1 LLFVA
6 AHQPTHFPKEEI
18 VMPVAEQVVTNSIAQ
33 SMLAEFEAQAPIT
46 RRFLE
51 RLPEDKLTWKPH
63 EKSMTAGQ
71 LALHIA
77 NSPGGV
83 VQLVQE
89 NPKEARSEFV
99 FPQPASRDEILKAHD
114 ASIAMVRATLPKYD
128 DAAMNETWRLVK
140 ANRELFAMPRMSF
153 LRDVMLSHWYQ
164 HRGQFS
170 VYLRL
175 LNVPVPATWGPS
187 ADEKP
192 LFMQESEKVA

>member
-1 LLFVA
+1 
-6 AHQPTHFPKEEI
+6 
-18 VMPVAEQVVTNSIAQ
+18 MPVAEQAVTNSIAQ
-33 SMLAEFEAQAPIT
+33 SMLAEFEAQAPVT

-63 EKSMTAGQ
+63 ERSMTAGQ

-77 NSPGGV
+77 VSPAVV

-89 NPKEARSEFV
+89 NPKQARSEFV
-99 FPQPASRDEILKAHD
+99 FPQPASRDEILKAFD
-114 ASIAMVRATLPKYD
+114 ACVANVRTQLPKFDD
-128 DAAMNETWRLVK
+128 DAMHESWRLVRGD
-140 ANRELFAMPRMSF
+140 RELFAVPRMSF

-175 LNVPVPATWGPS
+175 LNVAVPATWGPS

-192 LFMQESEKVA
+192 LFMQDAAKVA